1 MSKWT
6 TNEEN
11 ILMNLVKKGRTTEE
25 IAKELNR
32 SYKSV
37 MHRRADLMRG
47 NPTFL
52 MKDDETKREKE
63 ILSVEV
69 KNSKA
74 LNYLGIEIG
83 KNLYKNYKKINLIE
97 PKLIYK
103 NENKREEQSILDIS
117 DSHISMI
124 NEVFD
129 SDVGRNVVTY
139 NMKIFE
145 HELSVLL
152 KSVIQIHKL
161 LSNAYNLKKLTI
173 FIMGDIVTNDRIFE
187 EQVFEIEKVV
197 GLQVWDAINYLTYAI
212 NTLLSVYEKIDVVC
226 VVGNHGRS
234 LPDSYEEPV
243 QNNYEYFIY
252 KSLEKQFLNS
262 KRVKIIVPESRRYLH
277 TILHWRHFVEHG
289 DSMRG
294 TTATGIEKQIKDLSI
309 NVGGFD
315 VLHYGHYHK
324 LSDTEISD
332 KVIVKQNGS
341 WIYKD
346 NYAWK
351 KYKYY
356 SIPKQWFFGCDE
368 KRPETWHYKIDLR
381 G

>member
-1 MSKWT
+1 MDCGIKISRKDAKRCRLCYIKF
-6 TNEEN
+6 TNQTE
-11 ILMNLVKKGRTTEE
+11 KG
-25 IAKELNR
+25 KET
-32 SYKSV
+32 S
-37 MHRRADLMRG
+37 D
-47 NPTFL
+47 
-52 MKDDETKREKE
+52 
-63 ILSVEV
+63 IIEV
-69 KNSKA
+69 KNTKA
-74 LNYLGIEIG
+74 LTQLAMQLGKVMYE
-83 KNLYKNYKKINLIE
+83 NYKKIDLIE

-103 NENKREEQSILDIS
+103 TSNKKEEQSILDIS
-117 DSHISMI
+117 DIHIGMI

-129 SDVGRNVVTY
+129 SDVGKNVITY
-139 NMKIFE
+139 NMNIFKK
-145 HELSVLL
+145 ELEVLL
-152 KSVIQIHKL
+152 KSVVQIHKL
-161 LSNAYNLKKLTI
+161 LSNAYKLRKLII
-173 FIMGDIVTNDRIFE
+173 FLMGDVVTNDRIFE

-212 NTLLSVYEKIDVVC
+212 QTLLTIYEEIDVVC

-252 KSLEKQFLNS
+252 KSLEKQFIES
-262 KRVKIIVPESRRYLH
+262 KRVKIIVPESRRYLYN
-277 TILHWRHFVEHG
+277 ILQWKHLIEHG

-324 LSDTEISD
+324 IGDTEISD
-332 KVIVKQNGS
+332 KVVVKQNGG

-356 SIPKQWFFGCDE
+356 SIPKQWFFGCNE
-368 KRPETWHYKIDLR
+368 HRPETWAYKLDLR